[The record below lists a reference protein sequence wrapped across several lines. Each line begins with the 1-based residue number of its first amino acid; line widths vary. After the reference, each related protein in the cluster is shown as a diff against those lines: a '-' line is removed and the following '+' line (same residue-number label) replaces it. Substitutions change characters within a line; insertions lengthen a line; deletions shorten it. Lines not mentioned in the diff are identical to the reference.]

1 MHESQRPTLRL
12 VLGETGQLCSQR
24 IDLGAELT
32 TAPQRGIHIL
42 TTHRRQLGTRDRVAP
57 CLRQRR
63 PNGGQPGKNS
73 WAWMRCCQA
82 RRSSI
87 SAQYSRPRVR
97 ISTTCAG
104 GIHDSGNRPSNN
116 MVRPAQPKCVPPHTL
131 CAIAPSPATTHG

>member
-1 MHESQRPTLRL
+1 MHESQRPTPRL

-32 TAPQRGIHIL
+32 NAPQRGIHIL
-42 TTHRRQLGTRDRVAP
+42 TTRRRQLGTRERVAP
-57 CLRQRR
+57 CLRQ
-63 PNGGQPGKNS
+63 
-73 WAWMRCCQA
+73 
-82 RRSSI
+82 
-87 SAQYSRPRVR
+87 PRVR

>member
-42 TTHRRQLGTRDRVAP
+42 TTHRRQLGTRERVAP
-57 CLRQRR
+57 CRDSGARMAASLVEQL
-63 PNGGQPGKNS
+63 GVDALLPG
-73 WAWMRCCQA
+73 